1 MSRVQSATR
10 LRADCAT
17 LLYQILEDG
26 RSSRQLLADKQARY
40 QESRDKAW
48 LQEMTFGCLR
58 QLPTLQFWLRQL
70 LKKPLKGSKKVVE
83 HLLMVGLYQLAFSRV
98 SDHAAISET
107 VNACK
112 VLKAESLKGLAN
124 AILREFQRSGMQEKR
139 PDNPAALAGFSNW
152 IYQAIIEHYPN
163 QAEHIVEQTNTKAPL
178 WLRVNQA
185 QITRT
190 DFSQKLAENGIEHT
204 MPKTHNDAIVL
215 SQFADVTTLPGYSD
229 GYFAVQDGAAQLA
242 AHYIDPQAGER
253 ILDCCAAPGGK
264 TCHIIEKATNI
275 ECVAIDNDQHR
286 LKRVHENL
294 KRLKHNATVI
304 CADASAVEEWWDGKL
319 FDRILLDAPCSAT
332 GVIRRHPDIR
342 WLRKKT
348 DIAPL
353 LIIQAT
359 LLDQLWQT
367 LKPGGVML
375 YATCSILPSENDEQ
389 IKAFLAKHDDATIDT
404 QFYKGI
410 SEDHPGRQILPGEE
424 QMDGFYYAR
433 LLKSE

>member
-1 MSRVQSATR
+1 MNRTQTATR

-17 LLYQILEDG
+17 LLFQILEDG

-58 QLPTLQFWLRQL
+58 ELPTLQFWLRQL

-112 VLKAESLKGLAN
+112 TLKAESLKGLAN
-124 AILREFQRSGMQEKR
+124 AILREFQRSDMGATR
-139 PDNPAALAGFSNW
+139 PDNPAAVAGLSNW
-152 IYQAIIEHYPN
+152 IYQAITEHYPDK
-163 QAEHIVEQTNTKAPL
+163 AEQVLEQTNAKAPL
-178 WLRVNQA
+178 WLRVNQT
-185 QITRT
+185 QVTREQ
-190 DFSQKLAENGIEHT
+190 FSQLLKERDIEHSL
-204 MPKTHNDAIVL
+204 PDTHKDAIVL
-215 SQFADVTTLPGYSD
+215 AQFTDVTQLPGYSD

-242 AHYIDPQAGER
+242 AYYVDPQPNER

-264 TCHIIEKATNI
+264 TCHILEKAPTA
-275 ECVAIDNDQHR
+275 ECIAIDNDQQR
-286 LKRVHENL
+286 LKRVNENL
-294 KRLKHNATVI
+294 KRLKLSAEVI
-304 CADASAVEEWWDGKL
+304 CADASALNDWWDGEM

-348 DIAPL
+348 DIEPL
-353 LIIQAT
+353 LTIQA
-359 LLDQLWQT
+359 LLLEQLWRA
-367 LKPGGVML
+367 LKPGGVL
-375 YATCSILPSENDEQ
+375 VYATCSILPAENDTQ
-389 IKAFLAKHDDATIDT
+389 IDAFLATHHDATIDT
-404 QFYKGI
+404 R
-410 SEDHPGRQILPGEE
+410 RQILPGEE